1 MMHKGFRLRAAQG
14 RASIARE
21 REPTS
26 TASATARLRAAGA
39 SSPTGGCSSSPT
51 ARLRAALKLAYG
63 RLQLAYRQPDTARL
77 RAAAVHLESAPTGGN
92 TLQLAYGRLQFVFDC
107 LPTGGM
113 VARLRA
119 ATESLQGS
127 AICSPPWWAANVRI
141 IFHLVL
147 VFGCQQF
154 LPELPQLFIYIV
166 YVYRFIYL
174 FHRVPTVPEAIY
186 IYYQPLTDIFP
197 PMAGHRTLIVA
208 GE

>member
-1 MMHKGFRLRAAQG
+1 MFFIFFRSRFSAEGIACVPACLWSDMAEEETPGACTCHTDIIYINIHRLDLIYTDIYIYIYIYIGIYIHICSMMHKGFRLRAAQG

-92 TLQLAYGRLQFVFDC
+92 TLQLAYGRLAYGRQHGC
-107 LPTGGM
+107 SPTGG
-113 VARLRA
+113 
-119 ATESLQGS
+119 
-127 AICSPPWWAANVRI
+127 N
-141 IFHLVL
+141 
-147 VFGCQQF
+147 
-154 LPELPQLFIYIV
+154 
-166 YVYRFIYL
+166 
-174 FHRVPTVPEAIY
+174 
-186 IYYQPLTDIFP
+186 
-197 PMAGHRTLIVA
+197 
-208 GE
+208 